1 MTLSQA
7 TGSKHGRLVA
17 EAINASRFID
27 DIPARGLNHTSLA
40 SVLQAATALT
50 DYRKKIVASGSIN
63 VMWTQYN
70 EVQLGDYTS
79 VAIAA
84 DCVRAVVPS
93 QWQPLLMLGWT
104 DWIFALDAKD
114 RGVAEHW
121 ETADWRTTGNWSRIG
136 TTNGWSVA
144 SAMRQW
150 EGQHK
155 GQNYSGA
162 GWFRISFSGAL
173 LMSDPANPVP
183 PDGNDTM
190 VAISGAC
197 GYISGWLN
205 GAPMVG
211 RTLPVSP
218 SEPTRLNIPAGALRL
233 TGANI
238 LALRFETKQKV
249 CTDNA
254 GLMGRVFI
262 ASRKDARELVE

>member
-1 MTLSQA
+1 MP
-7 TGSKHGRLVA
+7 GRLVA
-17 EAINASRFID
+17 VAINASRCIF
-27 DIPARGLNHTSLA
+27 DIPARGLNRTSLV

-50 DYRKKIVASGSIN
+50 DYRKNIVASGSIN

-70 EVQLGDYTS
+70 EVRLGDYTS

-84 DCVRAVVPS
+84 DCARTVLSS
-93 QWQPLLMLGWT
+93 QWKQPLLMFGWS

-121 ETADWRTTGNWSRIG
+121 ESADWRTTGNWSRIG
-136 TTNGWSVA
+136 TTNGWAVA
-144 SAMRQW
+144 PAMRQW

-155 GQNYSGA
+155 GKNYTGA

-173 LMSDPANPVP
+173 IPPAS
-183 PDGNDTM
+183 NDTV

-205 GAPMVG
+205 GAPL
-211 RTLPVSP
+211 RAPLAAVSP
-218 SEPTRLNIPAGALRL
+218 SEPTRLNIPTGALRL

-238 LALRFETKQKV
+238 LALRFETKQQV

-262 ASRKDARELVE
+262 ASRS